1 MRFQVPQN
9 LDIPDT
15 IFLGLSFSQLIY
27 LGGAL
32 GATAFLLV
40 IGGSLLAFLV
50 GGPIILLALFL
61 AFYNPNNQ
69 SSFKILRSVLVFMFR
84 NKKYLWRKEENEV
97 YTRRSLT
104 NNRDEEKKGKTY
116 KKRAKKMYELDEQL
130 IFDDGE
136 TNSDPDVII

>member
-15 IFLGLSFSQLIY
+15 IFLGLSFPQLIY

-32 GATAFLLV
+32 GFTGFLFM

-61 AFYNPNNQ
+61 AFYNLNQQ
-69 SSFKILRSVLVFMFR
+69 SSLKLLRSVLAFIFS
-84 NKKYLWRKEENEV
+84 NKKYLWHKEENEV
-97 YTRRSLT
+97 YIRRSII
-104 NNRDEEKKGKTY
+104 NNRDEEKNDVSY

-130 IFDDGE
+130 IFDDVE